1 MRASFH
7 GYSRR
12 LTYRDTERYVGR
24 FMILV
29 PVKHLETSKQRLSA
43 LLSPSERFALAEA
56 MLQDVLSALAACS
69 QREHVALVS
78 GDGRAHR
85 LARQHGFGIIDDLDD
100 PGETGAIEMA
110 TRAAIERGAEFTLVL
125 PADIPLITAAEVD
138 GIFTAAPPEGTVLA
152 PSASGRGTNA
162 VLRRPSG
169 LFPLRFGNDSFMP
182 HLAAARATGKPVE
195 VLKLSGIG
203 VDIDEPA
210 DLPDLLAAPGDTKAQ
225 RLLLEWRIR
234 ERLAASRLAEERA
247 S

>member
-1 MRASFH
+1 
-7 GYSRR
+7 
-12 LTYRDTERYVGR
+12 
-24 FMILV
+24 MILV

-78 GDGRAHR
+78 GDARAHR
-85 LARQHGFGIIDDLDD
+85 LAKQHGFGIIDDPDD

-138 GIFTAAPPEGTVLA
+138 QIFVAAPPEGSVLV
-152 PSASGRGTNA
+152 PSASGRGSNA
-162 VLRRPSG
+162 VFRQPAD
-169 LFPLRFGNDSFMP
+169 LFPLRFGNDSFQP
-182 HLAAARATGKPVE
+182 HLAAARATGKPVQ
-195 VLKLSGIG
+195 VLRLAGIG

-210 DLPDLLAAPGDTKAQ
+210 DLPDLLAAAGDTRAQ
-225 RLLLEWRIR
+225 RLLDAWHIR
-234 ERLAASRLAEERA
+234 ERLAASRLAAQLTQHAKSRRVGDPEERA